1 MSYCLNLTCPKP
13 DNPDHARFC
22 STCGSKLLLGDRY
35 RAMELISQGG
45 IGRTFRAID
54 ESESGLST
62 CIIKQF
68 SPTNQGTTNIE
79 KAAASFRQEAARL
92 QTLGEHPQ
100 IPRLLAYFE
109 PNPQRGTTGA
119 IVQCLVEGE
128 SLAQQLVQE
137 GAFNETQIRHIL
149 AQLLPVLQYIHSHQV
164 IHRDINPANII
175 CSAST
180 GIETDADTLVL
191 VDFSAAKLT
200 TKTALAR
207 TGTVIGSAAYA
218 APEQLMGKAVTSSDL
233 YSLGVT
239 CIHLLTSIH
248 PFDLFNSL
256 EGMWVWQDYLVEPIS
271 DRLTQ
276 TLNKMLEGAVKLR
289 YQSAAQILQ
298 DLHLTQTLAQSLSVA
313 SPNPSVKP
321 NTLTPTWQCVR
332 TLRGHSSSIHAI
344 AFHPDGQILASGGAD
359 RSVKLWHLESGI
371 PSCTFSG
378 HSSLIDT
385 IAFSPD
391 GQFLVSGSW
400 DHTIKLWEL
409 TTQTLK
415 HTLKQHSG
423 WIKSVAFSSDGQ
435 LLASGSADKT
445 INIWNLNLQD
455 IQKTLD
461 GHSSMIHTIVISP
474 DGQILA
480 SGSADRTIKLW
491 NLATGEIQLTLHG
504 HTDAVNSLAFSP
516 SGQLLISGSA
526 DATIQVWNLK
536 TGDILLTL
544 TEHTDAV
551 HSVAISAK
559 GRLLISGSADGT
571 VRLWHP
577 GRGKLIQT
585 LSDHSAGVMSVA
597 ISPDSSTLASAA
609 QDKTIKL
616 WQFI

>member
-1 MSYCLNLTCPKP
+1 MSYCLNLACHKP

-22 STCGSKLLLGDRY
+22 SACGSRLLLGDRY

-54 ESESGLST
+54 EYESGLSP

-68 SPTNQGTTNIE
+68 SPTNQGTTNTE

-92 QTLGEHPQ
+92 QNLGEHPQ

-109 PNPQRGTTGA
+109 PNPQIGTVGA
-119 IVQCLVEGE
+119 IVQRLVEGE
-128 SLAQQLVQE
+128 SLAQQFAKE
-137 GAFNETQIRHIL
+137 GAFKETQIRHIL

-175 CSAST
+175 RSPDT
-180 GIETDADTLVL
+180 GIETEAEKLVL

-239 CIHLLTSIH
+239 CIHLLTNVH

-256 EGMWVWQDYLVEPIS
+256 EGMWVWQDYLIEPIS
-271 DRLTQ
+271 DQLKQ
-276 TLNKMLEGAVKLR
+276 TLNKMLEGAVKRR

-298 DLHLTQTLAQSLSVA
+298 DLNLSQELAPLFSVP
-313 SPNPSVKP
+313 SPVSSMTP
-321 NTLTPTWQCVR
+321 NTLTPTWQCVQ
-332 TLRGHSSSIHAI
+332 TLRGHWSSIHAI
-344 AFHPDGQILASGGAD
+344 AFHPDGQMLASGGAD
-359 RSVKLWHLESGI
+359 RSVKLWHLDSDV
-371 PSCTFSG
+371 SHCTLSG
-378 HSSLIDT
+378 HSNLID
-385 IAFSPD
+385 AVVFSPD

-400 DHTIKLWEL
+400 DHTLKIWQLS
-409 TTQTLK
+409 TQTLT

-423 WIKSVAFSSDGQ
+423 WIKSVAISLDGKI
-435 LLASGSADKT
+435 LASGSADQRIKVWNFKT
-445 INIWNLNLQD
+445 QD
-455 IQKTLD
+455 VQNSLD
-461 GHSSMIHTIVISP
+461 GHSSMIQTVAISP
-474 DGQILA
+474 DGQTLA
-480 SGSADRTIKLW
+480 SGSVDRTIKLW

-504 HTDAVNSLAFSP
+504 HTDAVNSLFFSP
-516 SGQLLISGSA
+516 SGQLLISGSS
-526 DATIQVWNLK
+526 DGTIQVWNLR
-536 TGDILLTL
+536 TGNILLTL
-544 TEHTDAV
+544 IGHTDAV

-559 GRLLISGSADGT
+559 GSLLISGSADGT
-571 VRLWHP
+571 VKLWHP
-577 GRGKLIQT
+577 GSGKLLQT

-597 ISPDSSTLASAA
+597 ISPDSSTLVSAA
-609 QDKTIKL
+609 QDKTIKV